1 MRRLRPPPGKV
12 HQLKPPTRINLTVEE
27 QQTIARRRAV
37 VDLPITERDFMEIW
51 GKERPLKRKRPA

>member
-1 MRRLRPPPGKV
+1 MRRLRPAYPV
-12 HQLKPPTRINLTVEE
+12 HQLKPPPGITLSVEE

-37 VDLPITERDFMEIW
+37 IDLPKVQRDFMEVW